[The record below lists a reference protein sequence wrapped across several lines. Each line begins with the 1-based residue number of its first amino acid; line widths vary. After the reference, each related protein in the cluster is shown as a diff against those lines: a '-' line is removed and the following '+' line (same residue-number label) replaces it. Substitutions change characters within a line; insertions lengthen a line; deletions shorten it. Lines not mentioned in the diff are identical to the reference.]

1 MNREELAA
9 RVLYRD
15 DDLLVLNKPAG
26 LAVHPGRTTPD
37 SLEEELHFLQF
48 ERRNAPLVSHRLDRD
63 TSGCLAL
70 ARHREALRRLNQ
82 LFANGEAKK
91 VYWGV
96 VRGSVTR
103 AEGSIELP
111 LAKISSAEA
120 GWRMVVAP
128 GGQSAGT
135 DWTVLGRSE
144 TFTWLELRPRT
155 GRTHQLRVHCAA
167 MGWPMVGDPRYGDT
181 GPEAPLHLHAR
192 VLTLPYA
199 PDAPPVRAIAPPPA
213 HMLAKLTACGFRQ
226 KLPTDIQSRL

>member
-1 MNREELAA
+1 MNPHDLVQ

-15 DDLLVLNKPAG
+15 DNLLVLNKPAG

-37 SLEEELHFLQF
+37 SLEAHLHLLRFD
-48 ERRNAPLVSHRLDRD
+48 RRDSPLVSHRLDRD

-70 ARHREALRRLNQ
+70 ARHRQSLRRLNQ
-82 LFANGEAKK
+82 LFAAGETKK

-96 VRGSVTR
+96 VRGVVGE
-103 AEGSIELP
+103 AKGSIDLP

-120 GWRMVVAP
+120 GWRMVTSAS
-128 GGQSAGT
+128 GQTAGT

-144 TFTWLELRPRT
+144 TLTWLELRPRT

-192 VLTLPYA
+192 ALTLPYQQ
-199 PDAPPVRAIAPPPA
+199 DAPPVHALAPPPE
-213 HMLAKLTACGFRQ
+213 HMQDALLACGYSKVLAQ
-226 KLPTDIQSRL
+226 PL